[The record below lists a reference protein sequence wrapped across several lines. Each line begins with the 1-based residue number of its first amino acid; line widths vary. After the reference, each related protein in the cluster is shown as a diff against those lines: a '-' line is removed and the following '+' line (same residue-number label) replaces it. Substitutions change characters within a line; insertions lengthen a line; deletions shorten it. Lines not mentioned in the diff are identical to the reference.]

1 MRAETD
7 REKIERFMTALGASV
22 RGGGRIYLT
31 GGGTAVLYGWRET
44 TIDLDIKAEPEPAHF
59 FEAIAELKEAIDLN
73 VELAAPDDFI
83 PELPG
88 WRDRSIFIARRS
100 ALDFY
105 HYDLYSQAL
114 AKIERGHARD
124 LDDVR
129 AMLTMRLIERA
140 KLKDLFRAIEP
151 KLARYPAIDPKTFHR
166 ALIAISHEESDI
178 SGAYD

>member
-7 REKIERFMTALGASV
+7 REKVERFMTALGDRV
-22 RGGGRIYLT
+22 RGAGRIYLT

-44 TIDLDIKAEPEPAHF
+44 TIDLDLKADPEPPQF
-59 FEAIAELKEAIDLN
+59 FEAIAEVKETIDLN
-73 VELAAPDDFI
+73 IELAAPDDFI

-88 WRDRSIFIARRS
+88 WRDRSIFITRRS

-124 LDDVR
+124 LTDLQS
-129 AMLTMRLIERA
+129 MLISQLIERD
-140 KLKDLFRAIEP
+140 KLWELFLAIEP
-151 KLARYPAIDPKTFHR
+151 KLVHYPAIDPLTLRR
-166 ALIAISHEESDI
+166 AVVAITRDDDDTLRR
-178 SGAYD
+178 A

>member
-7 REKIERFMTALGASV
+7 REKIERFMTALGERV
-22 RGGGRIYLT
+22 HGPGRIYLT
-31 GGGTAVLYGWRET
+31 GGGTAVLFGWRET
-44 TIDLDIKAEPEPAHF
+44 TIDLHLKADPEPAQF
-59 FEAIAELKEAIDLN
+59 FEAIAELKETIDLN

-88 WRDRSIFIARRS
+88 WRDRSIFITHRS

-124 LDDVR
+124 LSDVHS
-129 AMLTMRLIERA
+129 MLTARLIERE
-140 KLKDLFRAIEP
+140 KLYELFLGIEP
-151 KLARYPAIDPKTFHR
+151 KLGRYPAIDPPTLRSAVVAIRRGDNDTFSR
-166 ALIAISHEESDI
+166 A
-178 SGAYD
+178 